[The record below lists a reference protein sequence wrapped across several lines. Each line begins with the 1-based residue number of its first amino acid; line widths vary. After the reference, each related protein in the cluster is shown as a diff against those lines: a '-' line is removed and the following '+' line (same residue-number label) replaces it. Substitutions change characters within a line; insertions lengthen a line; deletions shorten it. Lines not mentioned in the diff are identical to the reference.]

1 MATITDK
8 RRAIR
13 DRVDRS
19 NELNCC
25 ISQIPSAGTEPVGQP
40 TTPQNDEMI
49 PPDRRVETVAK
60 IAIWPSSGLHVAVV
74 FLPGFDQQRSKSS
87 PRKWQAPVGA
97 RQAIPEQIRTSAR
110 IA

>member
-1 MATITDK
+1 MATIIDR

-13 DRVDRS
+13 NRVDRS

-40 TTPQNDEMI
+40 TMPQKNEVI
-49 PPDRRVETVAK
+49 PPDRRVETMAK
-60 IAIWPSSGLHVAVV
+60 IAISPSSGLDVAVA
-74 FLPGFDQQRSKSS
+74 FLPGFDRQRSKSS
-87 PRKWQAPVGA
+87 PRKWRAPVGA

-110 IA
+110 TA